1 MSPACHAV
9 QPWLTSDASQGRP
22 GHIGAG
28 ATQWFP
34 ALCHALPHVSH
45 VCSPQALCKDT
56 LEFSMA
62 SRDTC
67 KAFWKTCVEYHA
79 FFRLSEE
86 PKSKPKAL
94 LCSKGSSFRYR

>member
-1 MSPACHAV
+1 MCQPHVPSRVTLHSPES
-9 QPWLTSDASQGRP
+9 L
-22 GHIGAG
+22 
-28 ATQWFP
+28 ATQCDAFGGVRRANSRARHHGP
-34 ALCHALPHVSH
+34 DTLSLAA
-45 VCSPQALCKDT
+45 QALCKDT
-56 LEFSMA
+56 LEFTMA
-62 SRDTC
+62 SRDAC

>member
-1 MSPACHAV
+1 MV
-9 QPWLTSDASQGRP
+9 
-22 GHIGAG
+22 
-28 ATQWFP
+28 
-34 ALCHALPHVSH
+34 
-45 VCSPQALCKDT
+45 
-56 LEFSMA
+56 

>member
-1 MSPACHAV
+1 MCQPHVPSRVTLHCPEPLAAQCDALWGSGGQTAEPGPVALTLSPAV
-9 QPWLTSDASQGRP
+9 
-22 GHIGAG
+22 
-28 ATQWFP
+28 
-34 ALCHALPHVSH
+34 
-45 VCSPQALCKDT
+45 QALCKDT
-56 LEFSMA
+56 LEFTMA
-62 SRDTC
+62 SRDAC

>member
-1 MSPACHAV
+1 MILCGGQEGEGQSLPPHPSRFSPA
-9 QPWLTSDASQGRP
+9 T
-22 GHIGAG
+22 
-28 ATQWFP
+28 
-34 ALCHALPHVSH
+34 
-45 VCSPQALCKDT
+45 QALCKDT
-56 LEFSMA
+56 LEFTMA
-62 SRDTC
+62 SRDAC

>member
-1 MSPACHAV
+1 M
-9 QPWLTSDASQGRP
+9 L
-22 GHIGAG
+22 
-28 ATQWFP
+28 
-34 ALCHALPHVSH
+34 
-45 VCSPQALCKDT
+45 
-56 LEFSMA
+56 

-94 LCSKGSSFRYR
+94 LCSKGSSFRYRYSPGAKPSRAARAGVGRAHRLPCPSDLAEGEG

>member
-1 MSPACHAV
+1 MPLMPARLSPV
-9 QPWLTSDASQGRP
+9 
-22 GHIGAG
+22 
-28 ATQWFP
+28 
-34 ALCHALPHVSH
+34 V
-45 VCSPQALCKDT
+45 QALCKDT
-56 LEFSMA
+56 LEFTMA
-62 SRDTC
+62 SRDAC